1 MILALWGLEHWGFS
15 CSLPHSCQNTS
26 TPTGRELGKNEDWAR
41 SERVRTTLIIDVHF
55 YKSVRRKKKHHVIAA
70 PLLSVRSWTNG
81 GAFPCQNAW
90 LKNAI
95 PTLCWKHW
103 NTHKKK
109 NRVVRFLNLPIV
121 QNLGKCFIENALAW
135 QFPSA
140 LEYPFEFFSFREAF
154 LWPLVSDI

>member
-55 YKSVRRKKKHHVIAA
+55 YKSVRRKKKNIMLSLLRSFQFVVEHMVELFHVKM
-70 PLLSVRSWTNG
+70 LDWKTQ
-81 GAFPCQNAW
+81 FQPCVES
-90 LKNAI
+90 
-95 PTLCWKHW
+95 TE
-103 NTHKKK
+103 THKKK